1 MNQKPRSKRA
11 KTNHKKI
18 LSRLMA
24 VQIFYQYYF
33 FDKEKKLDEIKN
45 DLVENYLLDSERE
58 TQSYRDEIDDNF
70 LNLLILGLETQ
81 AEKIDEEIAKFLKGD
96 WSLEKLEEVSLQ
108 ILRLAT
114 FELKFMNDVPA
125 KVVIGEYVDIAASFF
140 SDKRLSFIN
149 ATIDALAKSFRPSE
163 FSKS

>member
-1 MNQKPRSKRA
+1 MNQKPKSKRGQ
-11 KTNHKKI
+11 TNHKKI

-33 FDKEKKLDEIKN
+33 FNKERKLDEIKN
-45 DLVENYLLDSERE
+45 DLVENYLLDSDRE
-58 TQSYRDEIDDNF
+58 TQSYRDEIDENF
-70 LNLLILGLETQ
+70 LNLLVLGVETQ
-81 AEKIDEEIAKFLKGD
+81 IEKIDEEISKFLKGD
-96 WSLEKLEEVSLQ
+96 WSLEKLEDVSLQ

-114 FELKFMNDVPA
+114 FELKFLIDVPA

-140 SDKRLSFIN
+140 SDKHLSFIN
-149 ATIDALAKSFRPSE
+149 ATIDALAKNLRTTE